1 MKRKLALP
9 VFLLAAVL
17 CAVWSFIEAKQ
28 PTPASLREQLISA
41 LDSADAVYF
50 EPDSLESNQP
60 EGPVTDAKY
69 VEEICALLR
78 QIEPADDVA
87 WPAEE
92 ERPILSNA
100 SFMLLIGHDAED
112 LTTADCVTK
121 TPRYHILT
129 DRSNDRTLIFVHSGV
144 RSYGNEDFRLI
155 GALPFTGLDYT
166 IAMDRKLQS
175 RTGSELLTLTEKV
188 GGQTVTL
195 RVYELDEDGY
205 ARYAL
210 FRADGTEIDIPFGV
224 DRRTWIGN
232 GDVAE
237 KVSLTAWDD
246 VLGFPGFEV
255 TTVNDASHL
264 QRIFYALTGGGTPVN
279 VADSFGLS
287 FGPDDD
293 YNYAVPVDL
302 NGDGRSELLTRVSY
316 SGSGV
321 DRVLAFRWNAESSV
335 SEEGR
340 LFWDTETLFQHTGPL
355 GERQRLEEY
364 DAERGV
370 FVLKYERYDAER
382 DVREWESEEL
392 PLAMES
398 FEWLVYDPED

>member
-9 VFLLAAVL
+9 IFLLAAVL

-28 PTPASLREQLISA
+28 PTPASLREQLIGA

-69 VEEICALLR
+69 VEEICALLC

-92 ERPILSNA
+92 EKPILSNA
-100 SFMLLIGHDAED
+100 SFMLLTGHDAED

-166 IAMDRKLQS
+166 IAMDQKLQS

-210 FRADGTEIDIPFGV
+210 FGADGTEIDIPFGV
-224 DRRTWIGN
+224 GRRTWIGE
-232 GDVAE
+232 DEAAE
-237 KVSLTAWDD
+237 KVSLTVRDD
-246 VLGFPGFEV
+246 VLGFPGFELE
-255 TTVNDASHL
+255 TV
-264 QRIFYALTGGGTPVN
+264 QGGRMTVRYFYALTEQGFVYAGE
-279 VADSFGLS
+279 AFGLG
-287 FGPDDD
+287 FDDTEWGD
-293 YNYAVPVDL
+293 GVWPLDL
-302 NGDGRSELLTRVSY
+302 TGDGRSELVTRSTF
-316 SGSGV
+316 GTGV
-321 DRVLAFRWNAESSV
+321 PRVFVYRWNAA
-335 SEEGR
+335 EGIS
-340 LFWDTETLFQHTGPL
+340 QHSGIDWEKADAQLAKLSAPL
-355 GERQRLEEY
+355 GSVAR
-364 DAERGV
+364 AET
-370 FVLKYERYDAER
+370 YHAE
-382 DVREWESEEL
+382 DNTVTLTLYTENGTKETTL
-392 PLAMES
+392 PLTTDILG
-398 FEWLVYDPED
+398 EWFTNI

>member
-17 CAVWSFIEAKQ
+17 CAVWSFIEAEQ

-69 VEEICALLR
+69 VEEIGALLR

-100 SFMLLIGHDAED
+100 SFMLLTGHDAED

-175 RTGSELLTLTEKV
+175 YTGSELLTLTEEV

-195 RVYELDEDGY
+195 KVYEPKDNGFT
-205 ARYAL
+205 RYAL
-210 FRADGTEIDIPFGV
+210 FDADGVLLETDS
-224 DRRTWIGN
+224 
-232 GDVAE
+232 
-237 KVSLTAWDD
+237 VSLGEHEASESFALTARDD

-255 TTVNDASHL
+255 ETIQGGRMTV
-264 QRIFYALTGGGTPVN
+264 RYFYALTEQGFVYAGE
-279 VADSFGLS
+279 AFGHD
-287 FGPDDD
+287 FDDTAWGD
-293 YNYAVPVDL
+293 GVWMLDL
-302 NGDGRSELLTRVSY
+302 TGDGRSELVTRSTF
-316 SGSGV
+316 GTGV
-321 DRVLAFRWNAESSV
+321 PYVFVYRWNAA
-335 SEEGR
+335 EGIS
-340 LFWDTETLFQHTGPL
+340 QHSGIVWEKADAQLAKLSAPL
-355 GERQRLEEY
+355 GSVAR
-364 DAERGV
+364 AET
-370 FVLKYERYDAER
+370 YHAE
-382 DVREWESEEL
+382 DNTVTLTLYTEGGTREVTL
-392 PLAMES
+392 PLTTDILG
-398 FEWLVYDPED
+398 EWHAND

>member
-28 PTPASLREQLISA
+28 PTPVSLREQLISA

-60 EGPVTDAKY
+60 EGPITDAKY

-100 SFMLLIGHDAED
+100 SFMLLTGHDAED

-166 IAMDRKLQS
+166 IAMDQKLQS

-210 FRADGTEIDIPFGV
+210 FNADGTEIDIPFGV
-224 DRRTWIGN
+224 DRRTWIGE
-232 GDVAE
+232 DEAAE
-237 KVSLTAWDD
+237 KVSLTVRDD
-246 VLGFPGFEV
+246 VLGFPGFELE
-255 TTVNDASHL
+255 TV
-264 QRIFYALTGGGTPVN
+264 QGGRMTVRYFYALTEQGFVYAGE
-279 VADSFGLS
+279 AFGLG
-287 FGPDDD
+287 FDDTEWGD
-293 YNYAVPVDL
+293 GVWPLDL
-302 NGDGRSELLTRVSY
+302 MGDGRSELVTRSTF
-316 SGSGV
+316 GTGV
-321 DRVLAFRWNAESSV
+321 PRVFVYRWNAA
-335 SEEGR
+335 EGIS
-340 LFWDTETLFQHTGPL
+340 QHSGIVWEKADAELAKLSAPL
-355 GERQRLEEY
+355 GSVAR
-364 DAERGV
+364 AET
-370 FVLKYERYDAER
+370 YHAE
-382 DVREWESEEL
+382 DNTVTLTLYTEGGTREVTL
-392 PLAMES
+392 PLTTDILG
-398 FEWLVYDPED
+398 EWHAND

>member
-1 MKRKLALP
+1 MSRKLALP
-9 VFLLAAVL
+9 IFLLAAVL

-78 QIEPADDVA
+78 RIEPAEGVA
-87 WPAEE
+87 WPAGEE
-92 ERPILSNA
+92 QYLFSKA
-100 SFMLLIGHDAED
+100 SFMLLTGHDAED

-121 TPRYHILT
+121 TPRYYILT

-166 IAMDRKLQS
+166 IAMDQKLQS
-175 RTGSELLTLTEKV
+175 RAGSELFTLTEEV

-210 FRADGTEIDIPFGV
+210 FGADGTEIDIPFGV
-224 DRRTWIGN
+224 GRRTWIGE
-232 GDVAE
+232 DEAAE
-237 KVSLTAWDD
+237 KVSLTVRDD
-246 VLGFPGFEV
+246 VLGFPGFELE
-255 TTVNDASHL
+255 TV
-264 QRIFYALTGGGTPVN
+264 QGGRMTVRYFYALTEQGFVYAGE
-279 VADSFGLS
+279 AFGYD
-287 FGPDDD
+287 FDDTAWGD
-293 YNYAVPVDL
+293 GVWMLDL
-302 NGDGRSELLTRVSY
+302 TGDGRSELVTRSTF
-316 SGSGV
+316 GTGV
-321 DRVLAFRWNAESSV
+321 PRVFVYRWNAA
-335 SEEGR
+335 EGIS
-340 LFWDTETLFQHTGPL
+340 QHSGIVWEKADAQLAKLSAPL
-355 GERQRLEEY
+355 GSVAR
-364 DAERGV
+364 AET
-370 FVLKYERYDAER
+370 YHAE
-382 DVREWESEEL
+382 DNTVTLTLYTENGTKETTL
-392 PLAMES
+392 PLTTDILG
-398 FEWLVYDPED
+398 EWFTNV

>member
-100 SFMLLIGHDAED
+100 SFMLLTGHDVED

-166 IAMDRKLQS
+166 IAMDQKLQS
-175 RTGSELLTLTEKV
+175 RTGSELFTLTEKV

-210 FRADGTEIDIPFGV
+210 FNADGTEIDIPFGV
-224 DRRTWIGN
+224 DRRTLIGE
-232 GDVAE
+232 DKAAE
-237 KVSLTAWDD
+237 KVSLTVQDD
-246 VLGFPGFEV
+246 VLGFPGFELE
-255 TTVNDASHL
+255 TIQGGRMTV
-264 QRIFYALTGGGTPVN
+264 RYFYALTEQGFVYAGE
-279 VADSFGLS
+279 AFGYGFDNTEWGDGVWPL
-287 FGPDDD
+287 
-293 YNYAVPVDL
+293 DL
-302 NGDGRSELLTRVSY
+302 MGDGRSELVTRSTF
-316 SGSGV
+316 GTGV
-321 DRVLAFRWNAESSV
+321 PRVFVYRWNAA
-335 SEEGR
+335 EGIS
-340 LFWDTETLFQHTGPL
+340 QHCGIVWEKADAELAKLSAPL
-355 GERQRLEEY
+355 GSVAR
-364 DAERGV
+364 AET
-370 FVLKYERYDAER
+370 YHAE
-382 DVREWESEEL
+382 DNTVTLTLYTEGGTREVTL
-392 PLAMES
+392 PLTTDILG
-398 FEWLVYDPED
+398 EWHAND

>member
-28 PTPASLREQLISA
+28 PTPASLRKQLIDA

-100 SFMLLIGHDAED
+100 SFMLLTGHDAED

-129 DRSNDRTLIFVHSGV
+129 DRSNDRTLLFVHNGS
-144 RSYGNEDFRLI
+144 RSYENKDFRLI

-166 IAMDRKLQS
+166 IAMDQKLQS
-175 RTGSELLTLTEKV
+175 RTGSELLTLTEEV
-188 GGQTVTL
+188 SGQIVTL
-195 RVYELDEDGY
+195 KVYEPKDNGFT
-205 ARYAL
+205 RYAL
-210 FRADGTEIDIPFGV
+210 FDADGVLLETDS
-224 DRRTWIGN
+224 
-232 GDVAE
+232 
-237 KVSLTAWDD
+237 VSLGEHEASESFALTARDD
-246 VLGFPGFEV
+246 VLGFPGFELE
-255 TTVNDASHL
+255 TV
-264 QRIFYALTGGGTPVN
+264 QGGRMTVRYFYALTEQGFVYAGE
-279 VADSFGLS
+279 AFGLG
-287 FGPDDD
+287 FDDTEWGD
-293 YNYAVPVDL
+293 GVWPLDL
-302 NGDGRSELLTRVSY
+302 TGDGRSELVTRSTF
-316 SGSGV
+316 GTGV
-321 DRVLAFRWNAESSV
+321 PRVFVYRWNAA
-335 SEEGR
+335 EGIS
-340 LFWDTETLFQHTGPL
+340 QHSGIVWEKADAQLAKLSAPL
-355 GERQRLEEY
+355 GSVAR
-364 DAERGV
+364 AET
-370 FVLKYERYDAER
+370 YHAEDNTVTR
-382 DVREWESEEL
+382 TLYTENGTKETTL
-392 PLAMES
+392 PLTTDILG
-398 FEWLVYDPED
+398 EWHAND

>member
-1 MKRKLALP
+1 MSRKLALP
-9 VFLLAAVL
+9 IFLLAAVL

-78 QIEPADDVA
+78 RIEPAEGVA
-87 WPAEE
+87 WPAGEE
-92 ERPILSNA
+92 QYLFSKA
-100 SFMLLIGHDAED
+100 SFMLLTGHDAED

-121 TPRYHILT
+121 TPRYYILT

-166 IAMDRKLQS
+166 IAMDQKLQS
-175 RTGSELLTLTEKV
+175 RAGSELFTLTEEV

-210 FRADGTEIDIPFGV
+210 FGADGTEIDIPFGV
-224 DRRTWIGN
+224 GRRTWIGE
-232 GDVAE
+232 DEAAE
-237 KVSLTAWDD
+237 KVSLTVRDD
-246 VLGFPGFEV
+246 VLGFPGFELE
-255 TTVNDASHL
+255 TV
-264 QRIFYALTGGGTPVN
+264 QGGRMTVRYFYALTEQGFVYAGE
-279 VADSFGLS
+279 AFGLG
-287 FGPDDD
+287 FDDTEW
-293 YNYAVPVDL
+293 
-302 NGDGRSELLTRVSY
+302 GDGRSELVTRSTF
-316 SGSGV
+316 GTGV
-321 DRVLAFRWNAESSV
+321 PYVFVYRWNAA
-335 SEEGR
+335 EGIS
-340 LFWDTETLFQHTGPL
+340 QHSGIVWEKADAQLAKLSAPL
-355 GERQRLEEY
+355 GSVAR
-364 DAERGV
+364 AET
-370 FVLKYERYDAER
+370 YHAE
-382 DVREWESEEL
+382 DNTVTLTLYTEGGTREVTL
-392 PLAMES
+392 PLTTDILG
-398 FEWLVYDPED
+398 EWFTNV

>member
-1 MKRKLALP
+1 MSRKLALP

-28 PTPASLREQLISA
+28 PTPASLREQLIDA
-41 LDSADAVYF
+41 LDSADAVSYQ
-50 EPDSLESNQP
+50 PDRLDSNHA
-60 EGPVTDAKY
+60 EGIVTDAKY

-78 QIEPADDVA
+78 QIEPAKGVE
-87 WPAEE
+87 WPAGEE
-92 ERPILSNA
+92 QYLFSKA
-100 SFMLLIGHDAED
+100 SFVLLSGHDSED
-112 LTTADCVTK
+112 LTTVDGTAE
-121 TPRYHILT
+121 TPRCYILN
-129 DRSNDRTLIFVHSGV
+129 DRGNDRTLLFVHNGS
-144 RSYGNEDFRLI
+144 RSYENKDFRLI

-166 IAMDRKLQS
+166 IAMDQKLQS
-175 RTGSELLTLTEKV
+175 RTGSELLTLTEEV
-188 GGQTVTL
+188 GGQAVTL
-195 RVYELDEDGY
+195 KVYEPKDNGFT
-205 ARYAL
+205 RYAL
-210 FRADGTEIDIPFGV
+210 FDADGVLLETDS
-224 DRRTWIGN
+224 
-232 GDVAE
+232 
-237 KVSLTAWDD
+237 VSLGEHEASESFALTARDD

-264 QRIFYALTGGGTPVN
+264 QRIFYALTGDGTPVN